1 MNYYNVL
8 HGEFTKESD
17 RAAVILV
24 AAIIDDLLRSCLAS
38 RFVATTSNEDALFD
52 GANSA
57 LGNFSSRIEMSYR
70 LGLVSPRFARDL
82 GLIRKIRNDFA
93 HHIHGCSFDDP
104 KVKSRVT
111 ELNRSHGIIDRS
123 SQHHPHL
130 AKLSVRDQFL
140 EAASWMVYYLQDMT
154 EKITGLDAAETEW
167 GYSFAYPPPEP
178 TPENKEINVTDT
190 AADPFAPN
198 PA

>member
-8 HGEFTKESD
+8 HGEFAKESD

-70 LGLVSPRFARDL
+70 LGLVSPRFARESEFTASPPFSQAL
-82 GLIRKIRNDFA
+82 GKGSVFRGRILDGLLSAGYDGKKFR
-93 HHIHGCSFDDP
+93 
-104 KVKSRVT
+104 SRCRRHRV
-111 ELNRSHGIIDRS
+111 
-123 SQHHPHL
+123 
-130 AKLSVRDQFL
+130 
-140 EAASWMVYYLQDMT
+140 
-154 EKITGLDAAETEW
+154 GL
-167 GYSFAYPPPEP
+167 
-178 TPENKEINVTDT
+178 
-190 AADPFAPN
+190 
-198 PA
+198 